1 MFDLH
6 HLQHALALAEH
17 RHFARAAEAAH
28 ITQSALSR
36 SIQALEAHLGE
47 RLFERDRKRVELTPL
62 GELFVQRAREIALSM
77 RDLQREFELS
87 RGMVRGELRVGVGPF
102 GAAVLAGPVVGQLC
116 RAHPQFRIDIVIVPW
131 QELPARLHAREI
143 DLMVGGTIQVHD
155 DELLDVVDLRP
166 HPIVAVCRAGHPVL
180 ASGGAVDEAA
190 MAAYPLAGPKL
201 SVEQAALLNPS
212 ERSASRVVCD
222 SSAVL
227 KAIVLNSDAYALMNA
242 FMVLDELRAGTLV
255 RLPGISSP
263 VEAHYGLVR
272 LRHRT
277 PSPAMRAFAEALLR
291 HDAQLVREEQALLGP
306 RRGKA
311 RVRPRG

>member
-62 GELFVQRAREIALSM
+62 GELFVQRAREIELSM

-116 RAHPQFRIDIVIVPW
+116 REHPHFRIDIVLAPW
-131 QELPARLHAREI
+131 QELPARLRAREI
-143 DLMVGGTIQVHD
+143 DLMVGGSMQVEG
-155 DELLDVVDLRP
+155 DEALDVVHLSP

-180 ASGGAVDEAA
+180 ASGRAVDEAA
-190 MAAYPLAGPKL
+190 MSAYPLAGPRL
-201 SVEQAALLNPS
+201 SQEMAALLDPS
-212 ERSASRVVCD
+212 ELQASRVVCD

-227 KAIVLNSDAYALMNA
+227 KSIVRHSDAYALMNA
-242 FMVLDELRAGTLV
+242 FMVLDELREGSLV
-255 RLPGISSP
+255 RLPGLSSP
-263 VEAHYGLVR
+263 IEAQYGLVR

-277 PSPAMRAFAEALLR
+277 PSPAMRAFEAALLR
-291 HDAQLVREEQALLGP
+291 HDEQLEREEQALLASP
-306 RRGKA
+306 
-311 RVRPRG
+311 